1 MFGFIKGKKC
11 GWRKS
16 LPLLTCFFM
25 VLALILPISVL
36 DALAQTAAT
45 EGWYR
50 LRTNSVPYQPQNVAL
65 DATGGLWVSASD
77 GTEYAPGVWYRP
89 PDALAGPSFQYFT
102 NDRRNNLL
110 STAYNPPIEKPQLN
124 ATVLYAVR
132 DKGGNTWYALKNR
145 KVLCEKADGTWLT
158 FTMPDSTS
166 IEWGNVDTTN
176 VDSAYRIRL
185 IDNQDGT
192 QDKLLIA
199 IRGVVR
205 VNAAFSVVETRQVY
219 QVYNNY
225 FIRDALID
233 SQGRTWVTSEMGVE
247 KGTSLV
253 NTTFVSTLFPPE
265 QYPSA
270 ATGTMITRIVEDSLG
285 NIWFGSDSY
294 SGDGI
299 YCYTTGGQWIKYADG
314 LVNAIGKRVHDI
326 AAGSDGSV
334 WFGAVYSG
342 AGGIL
347 RYVPEGGGQWTRY
360 TMADL
365 GLESGEIPSMA
376 FDGTGLWFSTA
387 YTPTVTGN
395 GTGVHY
401 LTLNAQ
407 GTPSVTHYTFRANS
421 TSLTNLRF
429 SYIAADRSGGVWF
442 PAYDNPSIA
451 RLKSDGTWQQF
462 REAGTQGLGSFG
474 FAGVDADS
482 KNLVYFAPTNAPPI
496 AYDVAKEQW
505 VNLPTAS
512 FTEYYYYGV
521 YVDPQDGK
529 WFHGAYFVYYLNPD
543 NTAWTSFSSAAIPGF
558 PASYY
563 VNDVL
568 VDDAGNAWFM
578 CRYEI
583 VLMKKDPNGGEPSWY
598 RFTSGDASGYTGGYR
613 VYQDDSG
620 QIWNAA
626 KQKFASQSNSWL
638 AVAEDTGAL
647 DHRHLR
653 FTNGRVPADMNLTSA
668 LSPINTL
675 SALDERNMTLDSR
688 GTVYF
693 TGGLGN
699 VNAGIVALGPLLG
712 DIDGNG
718 RVDLADAVLTA
729 KLLAGLPSQASSNA
743 DINND
748 GKIGL
753 AEMIF
758 ILQRVAGFR

>member
-16 LPLLTCFFM
+16 LSLLACFFT
-25 VLALILPISVL
+25 VLALILPISVP
-36 DALAQTAAT
+36 DVLAQTAAE

-65 DATGGLWVSASD
+65 DATGGLWVSAAD
-77 GTEYAPGVWYRP
+77 GTEYTPGVWYRP
-89 PDALAGPSFQYFT
+89 PGAPVGPSFQYFT

-110 STAYNPPIEKPQLN
+110 GTAYNPPIEKPLLN
-124 ATVLYAVR
+124 ATMLYTVR
-132 DKGGNTWYALKNR
+132 DKGGNIWYALKNR
-145 KVLCEKADGTWLT
+145 KVLCEKADGSWLT
-158 FTMPDSTS
+158 FNMPDSSS
-166 IEWGNVDTTN
+166 IQPGVDTTN
-176 VDSAYRIRL
+176 VDSAFRIRL
-185 IDNQDGT
+185 IDHQDGT
-192 QDKLLIA
+192 QDKLLISN
-199 IRGVVR
+199 RGVVR
-205 VNAAFSVVETRQVY
+205 VNSAFAVVETRQVY
-219 QVYNNY
+219 QYDNNY

-233 SQGRTWVTSEMGVE
+233 SQGRYWVTSEMGVE

-253 NTTFVSTLFPPE
+253 NTTYINTLFPPDSN
-265 QYPSA
+265 PSA

-285 NIWFGSDSY
+285 NIWLGSDSY

-299 YCYTTGGQWIKYADG
+299 YCYTFGGQWIKFTTG
-314 LVNAIGKRVHDI
+314 VVNDIGKRVHDI
-326 AAGSDGSV
+326 IAGSNGSV

-347 RYVPEGGGQWTRY
+347 RYVPTGGGQWTRY

-401 LTLNAQ
+401 LTLNEQ

-451 RLKSDGTWQQF
+451 RLKADGSWQQF
-462 REAGTQGLGSFG
+462 SQAGTQGLGSFG
-474 FAGVDADS
+474 FAGVAADS
-482 KNLVYFAPTNAPPI
+482 KNRVYFAPTNYPPI
-496 AYDVAKEQW
+496 AYDIAKEQW

-512 FTEYYYYGV
+512 FTEYFYYGV

-543 NTAWTSFSSAAIPGF
+543 NTAWTSFSPAAIPDF
-558 PASYY
+558 PGNYY
-563 VNDVL
+563 VDGVL
-568 VDDAGNAWFM
+568 VDDAENVWFM
-578 CRYEI
+578 TWSSI
-583 VLMKKDPNGGEPSWY
+583 VLMKKDPNGGVPVWFK
-598 RFTSGDASGYTGGYR
+598 FTNGSSGYTGGYR
-613 VYQDDSG
+613 VYQDDNG

-626 KQKFASQSNSWL
+626 KQKFDSQSNSWL
-638 AVAEDTGAL
+638 AVTADTGAL

-653 FTNGRVPADMNLTSA
+653 FTNGRVAADMDLTGA
-668 LSPINTL
+668 LQPISL
-675 SALDERNMTLDSR
+675 LDERNMTLDSR

-699 VNAGIVALGPLLG
+699 INAGIVALGPLLG

-729 KLLAGLPSQASSNA
+729 KLLAGLPSQASSIA

-758 ILQRVAGFR
+758 ILQRVAGIR